1 MSKDMELQI
10 EQFIKNLERK
20 LASFLVEKSV
30 MLLDE
35 EEYSYRFYNEEREE
49 EE

>member
-1 MSKDMELQI
+1 MEKEI
-10 EQFIKNLERK
+10 EGFIKALYRRLSSPLLE
-20 LASFLVEKSV
+20 LYAMYS
-30 MLLDE
+30 DT

>member
-1 MSKDMELQI
+1 MDKEIEALARRLSSPLLELYGVY
-10 EQFIKNLERK
+10 
-20 LASFLVEKSV
+20 S
-30 MLLDE
+30 DT

>member
-1 MSKDMELQI
+1 MDKEI
-10 EQFIKNLERK
+10 EEFIEALDRK
-20 LASFLVEKSV
+20 LSSR
-30 MLLDE
+30 LLELYGMYSDT